1 LDSNSIIRLNP
12 PTDIS
17 RQKGQT
23 ELQQYESS
31 LTPSRPLEASRA
43 AALSALFIAGFAT
56 FINLY
61 ATQPLLPEF
70 RRIFSASELMVSL
83 TVSAPVLAVMLT
95 APLIGLL
102 ADATGRKRVIVAA
115 ILGLAVTTALT
126 ATAAN
131 LYQLIIWRFLQGLF
145 VPGIIAVAMA
155 YISEESPS
163 RSVGSTMAIYV
174 TGTVVGGFSGRF
186 IAGII
191 AHHWGWRAPF
201 VVLGALTLA
210 GAFAT
215 WRILPRARKF
225 VPQNS
230 AAALLG
236 SLLSHLR
243 NPQLLAT
250 FAVGSSVLCCMVAAF
265 TYVNFYLADKPFYLG
280 PAALAMIFAVYLIGA
295 AVTPVAGRILDRVG
309 YRRGLM
315 GAAGILATGMLLT
328 LIHYVPVIIGGLAIA
343 ATGVFICQAAA
354 SSNVGK
360 AAGIAGSSATGLY
373 VAFYYFG
380 GFAGSILPGFFW
392 KQTGWSGCVAII
404 ICIQMLAAL
413 IAYRFWKN

>member
-1 LDSNSIIRLNP
+1 
-12 PTDIS
+12 
-17 RQKGQT
+17 
-23 ELQQYESS
+23 
-31 LTPSRPLEASRA
+31 
-43 AALSALFIAGFAT
+43 
-56 FINLY
+56 
-61 ATQPLLPEF
+61 
-70 RRIFSASELMVSL
+70 
-83 TVSAPVLAVMLT
+83 
-95 APLIGLL
+95 
-102 ADATGRKRVIVAA
+102 
-115 ILGLAVTTALT
+115 
-126 ATAAN
+126 
-131 LYQLIIWRFLQGLF
+131 
-145 VPGIIAVAMA
+145 
-155 YISEESPS
+155 
-163 RSVGSTMAIYV
+163 MAIYV

-186 IAGII
+186 ITGIV
-191 AHHWGWRAPF
+191 AHHWGWRASF

-215 WRILPRARKF
+215 WRIMPRARKF

-230 AAALLG
+230 AAALLR
-236 SLLSHLR
+236 SLLSHLH

-250 FAVGSSVLCCMVAAF
+250 YAVGSSVLFCMVAAF

-280 PAALAMIFAVYLIGA
+280 PAALAMIFAVYLVGA

-309 YRRGLM
+309 YRRALM
-315 GAAGILATGMLLT
+315 GATGIIATGMLLT
-328 LIHYVPVIIGGLAIA
+328 LVHYVPVIIAGLAIG

-360 AAGIAGSSATGLY
+360 AAGIAGSSAAGLY

-380 GFAGSILPGFFW
+380 GFGGSILPGFFW

>member
-1 LDSNSIIRLNP
+1 LNRS
-12 PTDIS
+12 TEIS
-17 RQKGQT
+17 RKEGQM
-23 ELQQYESS
+23 ELQQCESS
-31 LTPSRPLEASRA
+31 LTLSRPLETSRT
-43 AALSALFIAGFAT
+43 AALCALFIAGFAT

-61 ATQPLLPEF
+61 ATQPLLPDF

-83 TVSAPVLAVMLT
+83 TVSAPVLAVMLV
-95 APLIGLL
+95 APLVGLI
-102 ADATGRKRVIVAA
+102 ADAVGRKKVIVTA
-115 ILGLAVTTALT
+115 ILGLAVPTALT

-155 YISEESPS
+155 YISEESP
-163 RSVGSTMAIYV
+163 RHSVGSTMAIYV

-186 IAGII
+186 VTGMV
-191 AHHWGWRAPF
+191 AHHWGWRAAF
-201 VVLGALTLA
+201 VVLGALTLV
-210 GAFAT
+210 GALAT

-250 FAVGSSVLCCMVAAF
+250 YAVGSSVLFSMVAAF

-295 AVTPVAGRILDRVG
+295 AVTPAAGRILDRVG
-309 YRRGLM
+309 YRSALM
-315 GAAGILATGMLLT
+315 VATGIIASGMLLT
-328 LIHYVPVIIGGLAIA
+328 LVRYVPVIIAGLAVA

-373 VAFYYFG
+373 VAFYYLG
-380 GFAGSILPGFFW
+380 GFGGSILPGFFW
-392 KQTGWSGCVAII
+392 EQTGWSGCVAII